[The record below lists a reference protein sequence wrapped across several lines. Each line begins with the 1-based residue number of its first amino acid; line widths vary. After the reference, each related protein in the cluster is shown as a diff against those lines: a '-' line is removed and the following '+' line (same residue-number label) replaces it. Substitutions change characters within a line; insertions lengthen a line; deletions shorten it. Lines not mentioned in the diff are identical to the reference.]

1 MLLLGFDFNFYKSPN
16 KFIKLSLFFGIV
28 CLVNT
33 KHLDNT
39 FVLYSLKNKDS
50 LIGSLLYFYQNVT
63 SGICFQLL

>member
-1 MLLLGFDFNFYKSPN
+1 LFPTFTNPKQIYKTLES
-16 KFIKLSLFFGIV
+16 V

-50 LIGSLLYFYQNVT
+50 LIEPLLHF
-63 SGICFQLL
+63 L